1 MSTRIRLARKGAK
14 KKPFYRI
21 VVSDSRSPRDG
32 KFIEVLGYYNPI
44 LPKDDANRISLKEER
59 VSHWLSTGAEP
70 SEKVSKFIDL
80 KGIKNPFSEKLAK
93 RKVSTER
100 KPKAPK
106 KEQKN

>member
-32 KFIEVLGYYNPI
+32 KFIEILGHYNPM
-44 LPKDDANRISLKEER
+44 LPSEDANRISLKEDR
-59 VSHWLSTGAEP
+59 VSHWLATGAEP
-70 SEKVSKFIDL
+70 TEKVSKFIDI
-80 KGIKNPFSEKLAK
+80 KGIKNPFAEKLAK
-93 RKVSTER
+93 RKVSTEK

-106 KEQKN
+106 KEKKA